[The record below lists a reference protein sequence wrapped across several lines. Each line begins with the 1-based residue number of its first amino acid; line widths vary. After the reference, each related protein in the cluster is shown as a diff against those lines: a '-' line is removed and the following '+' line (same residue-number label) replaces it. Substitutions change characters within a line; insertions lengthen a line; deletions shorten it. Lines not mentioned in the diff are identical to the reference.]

1 MNMKRRAFLA
11 TGVALMTVAI
21 HQAWNSRSNFAQA
34 DKVLNLYSAR
44 HYDADNQVYEGFFKK
59 TGIKVN
65 LVESPADKLIERVK
79 SEGVNSPADVI
90 ITVDAGNL
98 WRAQQSDLFQ
108 KIPASSPLYS
118 KINRNLYD
126 PEGYWFGFTKRARV
140 IMYNKARVKPSDL
153 TRYEDLAN
161 PKWKGKLLVRSSS
174 NVYNQSLVGAMM
186 AAIGEAKTESW
197 VKAMVANLARKPSGN
212 DTAMIKAVAAGEGD
226 ITIANTYYL
235 SRLATSSKPEDRAV
249 ADKIGIIFPNQRD
262 RGTHV
267 NISGGGIAKFAPNK
281 DAALKYL
288 EYLASPEAQRIFAGS
303 NFEYPAVNG
312 VPVNATLTGF
322 GKFKADSLNP
332 KVFGQKNGAA
342 LRVMDRSGWS

>member
-1 MNMKRRAFLA
+1 MNMKRRTFLA
-11 TGVALMTVAI
+11 SGVALTTVAI
-21 HQAWNSRSNFAQA
+21 HQAWNTSSSFAQT

-65 LVESPADKLIERVK
+65 LVEAPADKLIERVK
-79 SEGVNSPADVI
+79 SEGANSPADVI

-98 WRAQQSDLFQ
+98 WRMQQGDLFQ
-108 KIPASSPLYS
+108 KVPASSLLYS
-118 KINRNLYD
+118 KISANLRD
-126 PEGYWFGFTKRARV
+126 SDGYWFGFAKRARV

-153 TRYEDLAN
+153 ARYEDLAN

-197 VKAMVANLARKPSGN
+197 VKAMVANLAQKPSGN

-226 ITIANTYYL
+226 LTIANTYYL
-235 SRLATSSKPEDRAV
+235 ARLANSSKPEDRAIAEKV
-249 ADKIGIIFPNQRD
+249 GIIFPNQSD

-281 DAALKYL
+281 EAALKYL

-303 NFEYPAVNG
+303 NFEYPAVSG
-312 VPVNATLTGF
+312 VQMNATLTGY
-322 GKFKADSLNP
+322 GKFKADSVNS

-342 LRVMDRSGWS
+342 LRVMDRSGWT